1 MTTGQVVTVMVVD
14 DHPVLRA
21 GIVAVLAG
29 EAGVRVVDEAASGEE
44 CLVRIR
50 HSRPA
55 VVLMDL
61 RLGAGMDG
69 VATTASLRAEPE
81 PPAVVVL
88 TTYDT
93 ETDILRAVSAGAAG
107 FLLKDA
113 PTREIVAAVTAAAA
127 GRSALNERARAVVRA
142 AEHEAA
148 LSPRELEV
156 VALLADGLTNRA
168 IAQRLHLSEATVKTH
183 LIHIFDKLGADNRTA
198 AVAEA
203 RGRGLVR

>member
-1 MTTGQVVTVMVVD
+1 MTTTVMVVD

-21 GIVAVLAG
+21 GLVAVLSA
-29 EAGVRVVDEAASGEE
+29 ETAVRVVDEAASGEE
-44 CLVRIR
+44 CLVRVR
-50 HSRPA
+50 HSNPA

-61 RLGAGMDG
+61 RLGAGIDG
-69 VATTASLRAEPE
+69 VAATVALRALPD
-81 PPAVVVL
+81 PPAVVIL

-93 ETDILRAVSAGAAG
+93 DADILRAVSAGASG

-113 PTREIVAAVTAAAA
+113 ATRDIVAAVTAAGE
-127 GRSALNERARAVVRA
+127 GRTVLNARAKAVVKA

-148 LSPRELEV
+148 LSARELEV

-168 IAQRLHLSEATVKTH
+168 IAQSLHVSEATVKTH
-183 LIHIFDKLGADNRTA
+183 LIHVFDKLGADNRTA

-203 RGRGLVR
+203 RIRGLVR

>member
-1 MTTGQVVTVMVVD
+1 MTVTVMVVD

-21 GIVAVLAG
+21 GIVAVLAA
-29 EAGVRVVDEAASGEE
+29 EAAVQVVDEAASGEE
-44 CLVRIR
+44 CLVRVR
-50 HSRPA
+50 HSRPD

-61 RLGAGMDG
+61 RLGAGLDG
-69 VATTASLRAEPE
+69 VATTAALRAGEH
-81 PPAVVVL
+81 PPAVVIL

-93 ETDILRAVSAGAAG
+93 DTDILRAVAAGASG
-107 FLLKDA
+107 YLLKDA

-127 GRSALNERARAVVRA
+127 GRTSLSARARQVITA
-142 AEHEAA
+142 AENEMA

-168 IAQRLHLSEATVKTH
+168 LAQHLHLSEATVKTH

-203 RGRGLVR
+203 RSRGLVR